1 MTVHEQGGD
10 EYFVDAQE
18 VRDFIADVQRA
29 RATEPDPARLV
40 EGLKESFGALLA
52 ADGWLPDEFA
62 RPYEASGMGGGIGQ
76 YLLYRSADREV
87 TLFSLVIP
95 AGSTTPVHDHLA
107 WGLVGLYRGE
117 QLERV
122 YAPVATDYDAGVA
135 QLELTEERMLRA
147 GEFYTLLPPTDD
159 IHSVTTTS
167 PEASISI
174 HLLGNDAGCVV
185 RHQFTPEADEV
196 KAFRSG
202 YSNMPCDD
210 EEEEA

>member
-1 MTVHEQGGD
+1 MTPNVAADG
-10 EYFVDAQE
+10 EYYVDAPA
-18 VRDFIADVQRA
+18 VRAFIAAVEAA
-29 RATEPDPARLV
+29 RAAEPDPARLV
-40 EGLKESFGALLA
+40 ERLRPAFSRLLQ

-76 YLLYRSADREV
+76 YLLYRSADRSL

-117 QLERV
+117 QIERV
-122 YAPVATDYDAGVA
+122 YSPIATDYDAGLA
-135 QLELTEERMLRA
+135 KLELIDERPLRA

-167 PEASISI
+167 SEPSISI
-174 HLLGNDAGCVV
+174 HLLGNDAGCIV
-185 RHQFTPEADEV
+185 RHRFDPDAEAV
-196 KAFRSG
+196 APFRSG
-202 YSNMPCDD
+202 YSNVPCG
-210 EEEEA
+210 EEAAG